1 MQKSNFAQL
10 VSEIV
15 AKDKRYD
22 VKAYTFVR
30 EGLDYTLKTLKR
42 NSGGAHKHVS
52 GTELLEG
59 LRQHTINEYGPM
71 GKLVLNEWGINAC
84 EDFGHIVFNLVNTGV
99 LGKSDHDRPED
110 FVPGFSFE
118 DAFVKPF
125 LPAPKESAPKGRGA
139 TRSSRKPR
147 VPSPKKASKSKSKSA
162 D

>member
-1 MQKSNFAQL
+1 MQKSNFSQL

-15 AKDKRYD
+15 AKDGRYD
-22 VKAYTFVR
+22 IKAYTFVR

-42 NSGGAHKHVS
+42 NHGSSHKHVS
-52 GTELLEG
+52 GGELLEG

-84 EDFGHIVFNLVNTGV
+84 EDFGQIVFNLVNTGI

-110 FVPGFSFE
+110 FVPGFSFD

-125 LPAPKESAPKGRGA
+125 LPKPKDSLTKSRKGP
-139 TRSSRKPR
+139 RSPRKPR
-147 VPSPKKASKSKSKSA
+147 VSPPKKTSSKSNPA
-162 D
+162 E